1 MQFSK
6 SPLDV
11 NAQINLLRQKGL
23 IINDISQ
30 ANDYLSNI
38 NYYRFRK
45 YLYSFQ
51 NNNTPNRPILS
62 GTTFDQVAELYFFDK
77 SLRELV
83 ARALQDVEI
92 ALRAQVINHFSLTHG
107 SHWYENPNL
116 YQNTRHFNRDMSTI
130 DKEINRSS
138 ETFILHYKRTYTNP
152 VKPPTWM
159 TFEVISFGLLSKI
172 YENLRNS
179 PEKRK
184 VAHHFGLPV
193 IVLIS
198 WMHTF
203 SYVRNVCAHHSRLW
217 NRQLVSAPR
226 LPRRPRRPWLHQ
238 TPSNTRSPYVI
249 LSAIL
254 YMLNTID
261 PQNEWKQDLKNLITH
276 SNVSLS
282 DMGFP
287 QNWRSESLWQ

>member
-11 NAQINLLRQKGL
+11 NDQINLLRQKGL
-23 IINDISQ
+23 IINDVTQ
-30 ANDYLSNI
+30 TTNYLSNI

-51 NNNTPNRPILS
+51 NNQQPNRPIIV
-62 GTTFDQVAELYFFDK
+62 GTTFDQVIDLYFFDK

-83 ARALQDVEI
+83 ARALQDVEV
-92 ALRAQVINHFSLTHG
+92 ALRAQVINHFSLTYG
-107 SHWYENPNL
+107 SHWYEDANL
-116 YQNTRHFNRDMSTI
+116 YQNTRHFNRDMNTI
-130 DKEINRSS
+130 AREISRSS
-138 ETFILHYKRTYTNP
+138 ETFILHYKRTYTQPTNP
-152 VKPPTWM
+152 PAWM
-159 TFEVISFGLLSKI
+159 TFEIISFGLLSKI

-179 PEKRK
+179 PEKRQ
-184 VAHHFGLPV
+184 VARHFGLPV

-226 LPRRPRRPWLHQ
+226 LPRRPRMQWLYQ
-238 TPSNTRSPYVI
+238 TPSNPRTPYVI

-261 PQNEWKQDLKNLITH
+261 PQHQWKQDLKNLMTN

-287 QNWRSESLWQ
+287 QNWASEPLWQ